1 MEVPL
6 SVYFDHIKQT
16 RLSTFRVFFNDIFPI
31 MACQIVTRKTRR
43 VRPGIRTNLSLL
55 LFFEFVFGLVDFWDA
70 SLFLSFLLHIIMPC
84 NCFWLWWHLCELAVC
99 SWVIFKFKPNY
110 MGLVIQLVLKKVQ
123 NSNLFN
129 FQYHFQIPTHFLIQF
144 NPQKWMM
151 IILKLL

>member
-16 RLSTFRVFFNDIFPI
+16 RLSTFRVFFNDIFSI
-31 MACQIVTRKTRR
+31 MACPIVTRKTRR

-55 LFFEFVFGLVDFWDA
+55 LFFEFVFRLVDFWDA
-70 SLFLSFLLHIIMPC
+70 SLFLSFLMHICLAIV
-84 NCFWLWWHLCELAVC
+84 FLLWWHLCELAVC
-99 SWVIFKFKPNY
+99 SWVIFKFKLNY

-144 NPQKWMM
+144 NPKNEWW
-151 IILKLL
+151 